1 MSQSI
6 RAPSAQ
12 LPAISADDRLF
23 VRSAARAFRVLS
35 AFHAARGPL
44 SLTQIAEAA
53 GLDRSAAQRLVHTL
67 RSQGYLRRSLDD
79 RGYLPGLT
87 VLDHTLDVLRLD
99 PLVQKATPVLLE
111 LRKSV
116 HERVDLSLFDE
127 ARMIYALRIQ
137 SKRETFYATLVGHSV
152 PTFCTAGGR
161 AALSVLPDERLRVL
175 LGQMDLTAPV
185 RGTETDPEAL
195 LHEIAA
201 ARQAGFA
208 MVTEQYLLGEIA
220 IGVPLALS
228 GRPLGAIHIA
238 GSLSEWAPEEF
249 ARQMVPYALEAAHS
263 IMAGF

>member
-1 MSQSI
+1 MSPST
-6 RAPSAQ
+6 RVPAAHAPKT
-12 LPAISADDRLF
+12 LADDRLF
-23 VRSAARAFRVLS
+23 VRSAARAFQVLA
-35 AFHAARGPL
+35 AFHTARGPL
-44 SLTQIAEAA
+44 SLAEIAAA
-53 GLDRSAAQRLVHTL
+53 ADLDRSAAQRLVHTL
-67 RSQGYLRRSLDD
+67 RSRGYLRRSLDD
-79 RGYLPGLT
+79 RGYLPGLM

-127 ARMIYALRIQ
+127 TRMIYALRIQ

-161 AALSVLPDERLRVL
+161 AALSVLPEAHLRDL
-175 LGQMDLTAPV
+175 LRRTDLTAPLH
-185 RGTETDPEAL
+185 GTLTDPRAL
-195 LHEIAA
+195 LAEITA

-208 MVTEQYLLGEIA
+208 MVTEQYMLGEIA
-220 IGVPLALS
+220 VGVPLALND
-228 GRPLGAIHIA
+228 RPLGAIHIA
-238 GSLSEWAPEEF
+238 GSLSEWTPDDF